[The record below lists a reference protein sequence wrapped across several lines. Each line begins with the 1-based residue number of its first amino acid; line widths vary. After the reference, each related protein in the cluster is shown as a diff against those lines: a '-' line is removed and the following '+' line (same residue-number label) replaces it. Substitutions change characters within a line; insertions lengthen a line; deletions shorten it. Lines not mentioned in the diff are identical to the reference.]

1 MKWWIQSF
9 IVGIPTILCGYR
21 DDNGMVTDLET
32 FDVKDLRKNGEV
44 RFLKINIEL
53 QEEFFIFFVS
63 IGLLA
68 PSRVYELLPTVPR
81 ICQAIYST

>member
-32 FDVKDLRKNGEV
+32 FDVKDLKKNGEV
-44 RFLKINIEL
+44 
-53 QEEFFIFFVS
+53 IF
-63 IGLLA
+63 
-68 PSRVYELLPTVPR
+68 
-81 ICQAIYST
+81 